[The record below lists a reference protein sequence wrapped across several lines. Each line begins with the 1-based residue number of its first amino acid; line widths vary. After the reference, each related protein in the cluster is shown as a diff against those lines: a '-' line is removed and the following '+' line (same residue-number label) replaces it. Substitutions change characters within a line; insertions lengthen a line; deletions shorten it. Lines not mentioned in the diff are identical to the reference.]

1 MMLLGKL
8 KNILSSGRKK
18 MRKLALDVGTKRIG
32 LSVSDPTNTIAQP
45 LGYITRS
52 NIQKEAEQ
60 IRSYVGEFEVEEIIV
75 GLPLNLEGKFGE
87 AAKKISAY
95 ADCLEEE
102 IEIPVRKWDERFT
115 TKQAEEILIQA
126 DVSRSKRKEV
136 IDSLAAVLIL
146 QNYLDTKK

>member
-1 MMLLGKL
+1 
-8 KNILSSGRKK
+8 

-45 LGYITRS
+45 IGYINRS

-60 IRSYVGEFEVEEIIV
+60 IKSYVGEFEVEEIIV
-75 GLPLNLEGKFGE
+75 GLPLDLEGTFGKS
-87 AAKKISAY
+87 AKKIAAY

-102 IEIPVRKWDERFT
+102 LGIPVRKWDERFT

-126 DVSRSKRKEV
+126 DMSRRKRKEV

-146 QNYLDTKK
+146 QNYLDTSR